1 MTRKLP
7 VLSVTYGD
15 QLAVGLKEA
24 ENELFTAIVVIDI
37 KGEEYGDVDEVE
49 NTDVSSTSSRFAKPA
64 SPPSPAKHNNVLL
77 R

>member
-24 ENELFTAIVVIDI
+24 ENELLTAIVVIDI
-37 KGEEYGDVDEVE
+37 KGEECGDVDEVE
-49 NTDVSSTSSRFAKPA
+49 NTDVTSTSSRFPKPA
-64 SPPSPAKHNNVLL
+64 SPSEPTHNNVAL